1 MDRYDVIIVGA
12 GPAGLFAAAAI
23 GPGVR
28 GLILYNRQRPGL
40 KLLMTGS
47 GQCNLTREGDIRDF
61 INHYGPAGKSI
72 RKTLYTWSNQR
83 LTAYMEELGV
93 PLMVREDHKVF
104 PRSLKGQD
112 VLTALV
118 RKAESNGFLME
129 GERTV
134 TGITREQDYFLVS
147 AGNRNYKTNRVI
159 LATGGLSYPTTGS
172 DGSIHPVLR
181 QLSIPLS
188 ETKPALTP
196 VYVEGYPYG
205 ELSGLSFPEVTIQ
218 IDGQEETGPLLL
230 THQCFSGPVILN
242 LSRYAAPGRKLQIG
256 WIPGGSEAI
265 LQKDFFDRAARGGRE
280 VLTDLQDTLNQYGCA
295 LPRRFLQAFLQRE
308 GMDPSIKSG
317 QCSKKQIQKL
327 LQRFRWDDYT
337 ISGTG
342 GYQTAMATRGGVPLT
357 EVRQP
362 GFESIA
368 WPGLYIIGEALDVDG
383 DTGGY
388 NLQFAYASGSSCA
401 EQINKALSSD

>member
-23 GPGVR
+23 GPDIR

-40 KLLMTGS
+40 KLLMAGS

-61 INHYGPAGKSI
+61 ITHYGPAGKSI

-83 LTAYMEELGV
+83 LMEYMEELGV

-104 PRSLKGQD
+104 PHSLKGWD

-118 RKAESNGFLME
+118 RKAESNGFRLE

-134 TGITREQDYFLVS
+134 TGITREQDHFLVA
-147 AGNRNYKTNRVI
+147 AGNRSYKANRVI

-181 QLSIPLS
+181 QLSIPLA
-188 ETKPALTP
+188 EMKPALTP
-196 VYVEGYPYG
+196 VYVEQYPYE
-205 ELSGLSFPEVTIQ
+205 ELSGLSFPEVAIKM
-218 IDGQEETGPLLL
+218 DGQQETGPLLL
-230 THQCFSGPVILN
+230 THQCFSGPAILN

-256 WIPGGSEAI
+256 WIPTGSETPM
-265 LQKDFFDRAARGGRE
+265 LKSFFDRASKGGRE
-280 VLTDLQDTLNQYGCA
+280 ILTDLQDTLVEYGCS
-295 LPRRFLQAFLQRE
+295 LPRRFLQTFLQRE
-308 GMDPSIKSG
+308 GINPSTKSG

-327 LQRFRWDDYT
+327 WQRFLRDDYV

-368 WPGLYIIGEALDVDG
+368 CPGLHIIGEALDVDG

-388 NLQFAYASGSSCA
+388 NLQFAYASGSSCGDH
-401 EQINKALSSD
+401 INKALSSD

>member
-23 GPGVR
+23 DPGVR

-40 KLLMTGS
+40 KLLMAGS

-61 INHYGPAGKSI
+61 ITHYGPAGKSI

-83 LTAYMEELGV
+83 LMEYMEELGV

-104 PRSLKGQD
+104 PRSLKGRD

-118 RKAESNGFLME
+118 RKAESNGFRLE

-134 TGITREQDYFLVS
+134 TGITREQDHFLVA
-147 AGNRNYKTNRVI
+147 AGNRSYKTNRVI

-181 QLSIPLS
+181 QLSIPLA
-188 ETKPALTP
+188 EMKPALTP

-218 IDGQEETGPLLL
+218 INDQEETGPLLL

-242 LSRYAAPGRKLQIG
+242 LSRYAAPGKKLQIS
-256 WIPGGSEAI
+256 WIPGGTEAT

-280 VLTDLQDTLNQYGCA
+280 VLTDLQDTLVEYGCS

-308 GMDPSIKSG
+308 GIDPSTKSS

-327 LQRFRWDDYT
+327 LQRFRRDEYV

-362 GFESIA
+362 GFESIG

-401 EQINKALSSD
+401 DYVNKALSSD

>member
-1 MDRYDVIIVGA
+1 VDHYEVIIVGA
-12 GPAGLFAAAAI
+12 GPAGLFSAAAI
-23 GPGVR
+23 SPGVR
-28 GLILYNRQRPGL
+28 GLILYNRQQPGL
-40 KLLMTGS
+40 KLLMAGS

-83 LTAYMEELGV
+83 LMAYMEDLGV

-104 PRSLKGQD
+104 PRSLMGRD
-112 VLTALV
+112 VLTALIQ
-118 RKAESNGFLME
+118 KAEFNGFRLE
-129 GERTV
+129 GERLV
-134 TGITREQDYFLVS
+134 TSISREQDHFLVT
-147 AGNRNYKTNRVI
+147 AGSRSYTANHVI

-181 QLSIPLS
+181 QLSIPLT
-188 ETKPALTP
+188 EMKPALTP

-205 ELSGLSFPEVTIQ
+205 ELSGLSFPEAAIK
-218 IDGQEETGPLLL
+218 IDEQEATGPLLL

-242 LSRYAAPGRKLQIG
+242 LSRYAAPGRKLQID
-256 WIPGGSEAI
+256 WIPGGSKAP
-265 LQKDFFDRAARGGRE
+265 LQKCFFDRAARGGRE
-280 VLTDLQDTLNQYGCA
+280 VLTDLQDTLNQYECS
-295 LPRRFLQAFLQRE
+295 LPRRFLQVFLHRE
-308 GMDPSIKSG
+308 GIDPSMKSS
-317 QCSKKQIQKL
+317 QCSKKQIQQL
-327 LQRFRWDDYT
+327 LQRFRREDYI

-362 GFESIA
+362 GFESIR
-368 WPGLYIIGEALDVDG
+368 WPGLYLIGEVLDVDG

-388 NLQFAYASGSSCA
+388 NIQFAYASGSSCGDH
-401 EQINKALSSD
+401 INKALSSV